1 MKNIFFKSQY
11 KQSRILMLACI
22 ILCVFSLTLF
32 TNVEKSWSKEEG
44 NGKLCVCATCAPLII
59 NCDKKACKCQ
69 SDADTPVTIKHI
81 TDEFIKHRE
90 WLIKILWEAHV
101 LPAMMLMT
109 EQISAIMMQQTMI
122 IGTFFDAKH
131 QLESQRL
138 LQELQAQAHKDYHP
152 SEGMCQFGTTTRS
165 LAASER
171 NAELTQIAI
180 AARDLQRQ
188 LLNGDG
194 IGSGSARDDSGSR
207 LAQFKE
213 TYCNPA
219 DFGNGL
225 SALCDSSQVARYN
238 KDVNFTQT
246 IDSPLTIELDFS
258 KAQGTENEEDV
269 LALSANLYGH
279 DILPRIPEGHMA
291 HKNGNKINEGAYA
304 YMNTRA
310 LAAKRSV
317 AQSAYAAQAAMKA
330 QGEAKVQPYM
340 VAILK
345 NMMVDVSKDT
355 GLEEEKIKE
364 MLGERPSYHA
374 QMELLTKKLYQYP
387 NFYTDLYDKPVN
399 IDRKNVSMQAIG
411 LMQKR
416 DVYRSLLRSE
426 AIIAV
431 WLETAVEDLEEY
443 YVNETNPLKEGTQ
456 ILELPG
462 LNK

>member
-1 MKNIFFKSQY
+1 MKSIFL
-11 KQSRILMLACI
+11 KQTNKRRRILMLACVM
-22 ILCVFSLTLF
+22 LCAFSSFSYT
-32 TNVEKSWSKEEG
+32 KSAKSHHICCCTSSCCG
-44 NGKLCVCATCAPLII
+44 QISSCGSGG
-59 NCDKKACKCQ
+59 CKCQ
-69 SDADTPVTIKHI
+69 SDADTPVTIQHI
-81 TDEFIKHRE
+81 TDEFIQHRE
-90 WLIKILWEAHV
+90 WLIKTFWEAHV

-109 EQISAIMMQQTMI
+109 EQISALVMQQTQI

-138 LQELQAQAHKDYHP
+138 LQELQAQAHKDYQP

-165 LAASER
+165 LAASDR
-171 NAELTQIAI
+171 NAEFTQIAI
-180 AARDLQRQ
+180 AARDIQRQ
-188 LLNGDG
+188 LLSGDG

-207 LAQFKE
+207 WAQFKK
-213 TYCNPA
+213 TYCNPK

-225 SALCDSSQVARYN
+225 EALCEDSKPERYN

-246 IDSPLTIELDFS
+246 IDSPLTLDVDFS
-258 KAQGTENEEDV
+258 ETDGSEDEEDI
-269 LALSANLYGH
+269 LALSANLYSH
-279 DILPRIPEGHMA
+279 KILPRIPEGHMV
-291 HKNGNKINEGAYA
+291 GRDGGRIDEGAYA

-330 QGEAKVQPYM
+330 AGEDKVQPYM

-345 NMMVDVSKDT
+345 EM
-355 GLEEEKIKE
+355 GLEETQVKE

-374 QMELLTKKLYQYP
+374 QMELLTKTLYQYP
-387 NFYTDLYDKPVN
+387 NFYTELYDKPVN
-399 IDRKNVSMQAIG
+399 IERKNVSMQAIG

-426 AIIAV
+426 AIMAL
-431 WLETAVEDLEEY
+431 WLEINVEDLEEY
-443 YVNETNPLKEGTQ
+443 YANDVNPLKEGTQ
-456 ILELPG
+456 ILEIPG